1 MVGPGKIPSSPRSV
15 VVSPGKISAFP
26 SLCVMSEYFVGA
38 RAPRAQESV
47 RTGFRTGG
55 TNSGSVKGFGNCA
68 LLRSRFPV
76 IPVALAQGEEAPD
89 ESARPAP
96 PTSPSFK
103 NSLRVNAM
111 QPLRYEAPILGANF
125 QASTRLGSCCVGSLA
140 TIGTS
145 RIRQVAYFGVIWALG
160 ASC

>member
-1 MVGPGKIPSSPRSV
+1 M
-15 VVSPGKISAFP
+15 
-26 SLCVMSEYFVGA
+26 GA

-55 TNSGSVKGFGNCA
+55 TNSGILKGFGNCA

-76 IPVALAQGEEAPD
+76 VLLALPQGEEAEVPD

-111 QPLRYEAPILGANF
+111 QLPFPVLYFTTGRPVRLARLPKAPSVRAPVRGGWKRAYGDPRRRVLVKHGCCPLPDRRKDY
-125 QASTRLGSCCVGSLA
+125 SRGSPSPHNGWIIFL
-140 TIGTS
+140 
-145 RIRQVAYFGVIWALG
+145 
-160 ASC
+160 